1 MVTRIP
7 GGLGAVV
14 VLNGGEAFAPDLLT
28 HHEAAS
34 QPAMKRKG
42 MEI

>member
-14 VLNGGEAFAPDLLT
+14 VLKGGEAFAPDLLT

-34 QPAMKRKG
+34 QPAKRKG